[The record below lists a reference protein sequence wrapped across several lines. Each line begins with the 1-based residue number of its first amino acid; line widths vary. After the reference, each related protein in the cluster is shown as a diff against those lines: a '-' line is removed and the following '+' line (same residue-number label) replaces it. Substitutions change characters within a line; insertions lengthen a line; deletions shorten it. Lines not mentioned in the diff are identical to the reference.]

1 MIEARSKGGHVV
13 RKVLTQ
19 LLVAVGCWVLLIAG
33 CILYSFLHASSVAY
47 IAGALLFLWYLY
59 IPLLWIVVF
68 INWPIMQK
76 LSELLR
82 ARTPRL

>member
-33 CILYSFLHASSVAY
+33 CILYSFLHPSRVAY

-59 IPLLWIVVF
+59 IPMLWVVVF
-68 INWPIMQK
+68 IAWPIMQK
-76 LSELLR
+76 LSQLR
-82 ARTPRL
+82 RAHTSRL